1 MTDGSVFTKSYG
13 EATPNKVNNYLMA
26 LTGSGKYGI
35 KQEAINRFTEDT
47 PFANP
52 LSTIVR
58 SKGLKLNKPTD

>member
-1 MTDGSVFTKSYG
+1 
-13 EATPNKVNNYLMA
+13 MA

-52 LSTIVR
+52 LLTIVR
-58 SKGLKLNKPTD
+58 SVGLKLNKPTNSTDVLSGLAR